1 MIAICNKSD
10 SIDLGQFSPLDVLQS
25 FCFNAKVSVQEQQ
38 QQEQFDWLYI
48 IRLIHYF
55 NTFTRRD
62 QAKEDGY
69 VSDLVKIYKLT
80 GGEE

>member
-10 SIDLGQFSPLDVLQS
+10 SIDLGQFSPLDVLRS
-25 FCFNAKVSVQEQQ
+25 FCFNANVLQVQEQ

-48 IRLIHYF
+48 IRLIYYF
-55 NTFTRRD
+55 NTFTRRA

-69 VSDLVKIYKLT
+69 VSDLVKIYNLT